1 METIGYDGISVLEPE
16 KIEYLVS
23 HLRTIKD
30 FPSPGINFRDIMG
43 VLADAKA
50 FTYLIDAMVLN
61 SPSDVDVVAG
71 TDSRGFLL
79 AAPLAL
85 RLGVGFVPLRKGGK
99 LPPPV
104 WNEAY
109 QYEYATGSLELK
121 MGDVKSGQNILVVDD
136 LIATGGTIGAARKLI
151 ERTGANILKF
161 LFFIELTGL
170 DGKKFLNDYDY
181 TAMISLPA

>member
-1 METIGYDGISVLEPE
+1 MEEIGYDGISVLEPE

-30 FPSPGINFRDIMG
+30 FPTPGINFRDIMG

-50 FTYLIDAMVLN
+50 FRYLIDAMVLN
-61 SPSDVDVVAG
+61 VPEPVDVVIG

-99 LPPPV
+99 LPPPI
-104 WNEAY
+104 WTETY
-109 QYEYATGSLELK
+109 QYEYAEGSLELK
-121 MGDVKSGQNILVVDD
+121 VGDIKPGQRVLVVDD

-151 ERTGANILKF
+151 ERSGANIVKF
-161 LFFIELTGL
+161 LFFIELMGL
-170 DGKKFLNDYDY
+170 DGKKFLNGYDY
-181 TAMISLPA
+181 SALISLPA

>member
-1 METIGYDGISVLEPE
+1 
-16 KIEYLVS
+16 
-23 HLRTIKD
+23 
-30 FPSPGINFRDIMG
+30 MG

-50 FTYLIDAMVLN
+50 FAYLMDAMVLN
-61 SPSDVDVVAG
+61 SPPQIDIVAG

-104 WNEAY
+104 WTENY
-109 QYEYATGSLELK
+109 QYEYAEGSLELK
-121 MGDVKSGQNILVVDD
+121 IGDVKAGQNVLVVDD

-151 ERTGANILKF
+151 EHTGANIVKF
-161 LFFIELTGL
+161 LFFIELMGL
-170 DGKKFLNDYDY
+170 DGKKFLNGYDY
-181 TAMISLPA
+181 TTLIALPA